1 MIQDIYPHKLDISYR
16 AGAVPEPGSL
26 IMSFEGRSFLCR
38 KDEDGNFIL
47 PSYAEY
53 CLLDGELVYLFEL
66 DGKTVFLDLGKE
78 KELPGFSYENIS
90 LFRNGRPKE
99 TLFAVTT
106 AYHLYTWHNSSRY
119 CGCCGAETVHDEKER
134 MMRCPVCGNRI
145 YPRIM
150 PSVIVG
156 VLNGDSILMTRY
168 NMPGSK
174 LAALVAGFCEIG
186 ETAEETVRREVM
198 EETGLRVKN
207 IRYYAS
213 QPWGITAGGL
223 LLGYWCDV
231 DGDSE
236 IHVDGEE
243 IAEGAWFRREDLA
256 EYKGVD
262 HPSLT
267 SEMIAVFAS
276 GEKV

>member
-1 MIQDIYPHKLDISYR
+1 MPVFSAFCGIFKI
-16 AGAVPEPGSL
+16 
-26 IMSFEGRSFLCR
+26 FR
-38 KDEDGNFIL
+38 K
-47 PSYAEY
+47 
-53 CLLDGELVYLFEL
+53 YLFY
-66 DGKTVFLDLGKE
+66 FSRCLGCKR
-78 KELPGFSYENIS
+78 KPHII
-90 LFRNGRPKE
+90 RPK
-99 TLFAVTT
+99 L
-106 AYHLYTWHNSSRY
+106 
-119 CGCCGAETVHDEKER
+119 
-134 MMRCPVCGNRI
+134 
-145 YPRIM
+145 
-150 PSVIVG
+150 
-156 VLNGDSILMTRY
+156 LNIFLKRT
-168 NMPGSK
+168 N
-174 LAALVAGFCEIG
+174 IG
-186 ETAEETVRREVM
+186 R
-198 EETGLRVKN
+198 LRVKN

-243 IAEGAWFRREDLA
+243 IADGAWFRREDLA